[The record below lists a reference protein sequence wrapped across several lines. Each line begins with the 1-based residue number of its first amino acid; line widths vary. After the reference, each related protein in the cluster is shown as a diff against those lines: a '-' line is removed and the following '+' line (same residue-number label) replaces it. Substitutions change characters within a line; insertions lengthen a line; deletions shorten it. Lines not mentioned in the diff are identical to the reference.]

1 MIAIRPALVE
11 KLMLAAV
18 EVQMVE
24 NSKLY
29 FSSCAEQCETEEIGP
44 KAPPPPAKISF
55 FERFFIHANDVLVG
69 LTAALKVPHSSGG
82 PWDMPR

>member
-1 MIAIRPALVE
+1 MTAIRLALVG

-29 FSSCAEQCETEEIGP
+29 FSSSAEQYEAEEICP
-44 KAPPPPAKISF
+44 ETPPPTPKVSF
-55 FERFFIHANDVLVG
+55 FERFFIHANDALIG
-69 LTAALKVPHSSGG
+69 MTAGLKVPHSSGG